1 MRLRP
6 GAGQIETAEP
16 LACTCAVG
24 WQDMYSQRT
33 REVQTW
39 HTFECMGLVKQFCDN
54 EGLFLF
60 DEIRTLGYV
69 FLCYDTT
76 LLSNYEKRYF
86 TRIEIIKFSFCS
98 YEAILSRS
106 KRNGE
111 FYGDFV
117 SHFFRFC
124 SSKLSLKFHIFCAS
138 ITLFIHMSVL
148 QIY

>member
-33 REVQTW
+33 REFRHDTHLNVW
-39 HTFECMGLVKQFCDN
+39 GLVKQFCDN

-69 FLCYDTT
+69 FSVTT
-76 LLSNYEKRYF
+76 LSSNYEKRYF